1 MVALDLHGSLIISDS
16 TKTYL
21 HILTRISRSVIILS
35 TAHWCVLIEAWSLN
49 LLSAVG
55 FVSSKKN
62 PCCGFNL
69 SWSRQTVLQFYNLHS
84 FITSVVECRV
94 STNWSKSVTD
104 ACPTCS
110 PQTTH
115 FSFGKHWTPTAKS
128 WFPSVGP
135 GRLNQLGG
143 AYINGKPL
151 PNEIRQQI
159 LALANQGFRPCDIS
173 RRLRITHGCISK
185 LLSKY
190 RKTGS
195 IEAGG
200 ESAGRP
206 RVITP
211 RIAQRIMEY
220 RKEQPGLFSW
230 EIRDRLVHEGLCSK
244 ESLPSLS
251 SVSRL
256 LKNKHKSDPA
266 PGIIRERNSN
276 SYMIASILNLPPS
289 NGQSSTSMSSPSI
302 DSHGQILKQK
312 QTGQWKNYFA
322 WFLFACITIISW
334 TLYTLVVPFYVP
346 QFT

>member
-1 MVALDLHGSLIISDS
+1 M
-16 TKTYL
+16 
-21 HILTRISRSVIILS
+21 
-35 TAHWCVLIEAWSLN
+35 
-49 LLSAVG
+49 
-55 FVSSKKN
+55 
-62 PCCGFNL
+62 
-69 SWSRQTVLQFYNLHS
+69 
-84 FITSVVECRV
+84 

-104 ACPTCS
+104 ACLTCL

-151 PNEIRQQI
+151 PNEIRHQI
-159 LALANQGFRPCDIS
+159 LALAHQGFRPCDIS

-230 EIRDRLVHEGLCSK
+230 EIRDRLVNEGLCSK
-244 ESLPSLS
+244 ENLPSLS
-251 SVSRL
+251 SISRL
-256 LKNKHKSDPA
+256 LKNKHKFETA

-276 SYMIASILNLPPS
+276 SYMIASILNLPQS
-289 NGQSSTSMSSPSI
+289 NGQSSTSISSTSI
-302 DSHGQILKQK
+302 DSHGKKVKQK
-312 QTGQWKNYFA
+312 QTGQWKNKFA
-322 WFLFACITIISW
+322 WFLFPIISIISW
-334 TLYTLVVPFYVP
+334 MFYTLVVPFYVP
-346 QFT
+346 QCT